1 MTMREILDEAAASLE
16 PAPEVRETA
25 DGAVEWAVNGTV
37 FADLEGPEDAVSF
50 RLDPTLASAAAR
62 TPDTAA
68 HTRGNPWIVFAPGEL
83 DAHAIDRAVAWFQA
97 AYRRA
102 LEA

>member
-1 MTMREILDEAAASLE
+1 MTMREILDEAAGALE
-16 PAPEVRETA
+16 PPPEARETA
-25 DGAVEWAVNGTV
+25 DGAVEWSVNGTV
-37 FADLEGPEDAVSF
+37 FADLEGPEDSVAF
-50 RLDPTLASAAAR
+50 RLDPTLSAAAAR

-68 HTRGNPWIVFAPGEL
+68 HSRGNAWIVFAPGEL
-83 DAHAIDRAVAWFQA
+83 DAHAIDRAIAWFQA